1 MSSLSI
7 SNLSAGY
14 GQVRVIEDLSM
25 NVQSGETVALLG
37 TNGNG
42 KSTLMRCVMGLLAPT
57 AGSIKLEIDGI
68 THELAGAQ
76 TEDIVA
82 LGVVMAEETQHDA
95 PDRVRRVAAVC
106 EHVVEGGKHAGV
118 AAGVAP
124 EGGEQVAKGLDG
136 KADLFKNGK
145 ITVSSMETWIA
156 ERVKELTEG
165 AQTPTVAK
173 PQTVPDFPIGLRR

>member
-7 SNLSAGY
+7 TRLSAGY

-25 NVQSGETVALLG
+25 EVRSGETVALLG

-57 AGSIKLEIDGI
+57 AGSIKLEIDGV

-82 LGVVMAEETQHDA
+82 LGVVM
-95 PDRVRRVAAVC
+95 V
-106 EHVVEGGKHAGV
+106 
-118 AAGVAP
+118 P
-124 EGGEQVAKGLDG
+124 EGRR
-136 KADLFKNGK
+136 LFPRLSVEENSPSAPRAAWRAGCCRA
-145 ITVSSMETWIA
+145 TSSSA
-156 ERVKELTEG
+156 SRLSRG
-165 AQTPTVAK
+165 SRSAAASSPAA
-173 PQTVPDFPIGLRR
+173 